1 MRLIDRVLT
10 GLGDNFSLNLSLHR
24 GIVIQRRTSRNVA
37 LSVVDVASGA
47 KSFQRVTT
55 TAVEAKGR
63 YISSPAPRLEYIS
76 VPRARRFDATE
87 VVCGLINAYDG
98 EGCEHSNVQGMPC
111 VKCRYKVVLE

>member
-47 KSFQRVTT
+47 KSFQRVTKP
-55 TAVEAKGR
+55 AVEAKGR
-63 YISSPAPRLEYIS
+63 YISSPSPRLGYIS
-76 VPRARRFDATE
+76 VPQARRFDATE
-87 VVCGLINAYDG
+87 VVCGLIMHMMG
-98 EGCEHSNVQGMPC
+98 
-111 VKCRYKVVLE
+111 RVVSI